1 MAMLKVVFPAGR
13 MSIAS
18 NEKFTAF
25 LKYNNNYSRIFNSNL
40 NLIQKQTDNLVITYL
55 QEYVSYK
62 EGFQAASIRNSS
74 VAGSGLV
81 KIDVSYAEYQAYS
94 KKIRKRV
101 GKRGTQPFER
111 MKSDKRDSILKQT
124 LAYARRLNNG

>member
-1 MAMLKVVFPAGR
+1 MSELKIVFPAGKI
-13 MSIAS
+13 SIAG

-40 NLIQKQTDNLVITYL
+40 NLIQKQTDNLVIAYL

-81 KIDVSYAEYQAYS
+81 KIDVPYASYQAYS
-94 KKIRKRV
+94 KRIKKRF

-111 MKSDKRDSILKQT
+111 MKADKRDNILKQVI
-124 LAYARRLNNG
+124 AYSRRLNNG